1 MPNHADRPTSTAENP
16 FTDADVIHRYTRA
29 EAIRDGMLV
38 DVSKPAREAG
48 FSIPTAV
55 TAAVLDQCVRW
66 TDEDAKKKPNVYQ
79 DEAGR
84 LWDVVWMAACK
95 ARLLAQ
101 VGNRSS
107 TALFQLL
114 VVPRPGHGR
123 RRLRTLKLAIGP
135 GDDAEP
141 VATILLPEED

>member
-1 MPNHADRPTSTAENP
+1 MSAANTTNP
-16 FTDADVIHRYTRA
+16 FADADLVHRYTRA
-29 EAIRDGMLV
+29 DAIRDGMLV
-38 DVSKPAREAG
+38 DVSETAAEAG

-55 TAAVLDQCVRW
+55 TATVFDQCVRW

-84 LWDVVWMAACK
+84 LWDVMWMAACK

-101 VGNRSS
+101 AGNKSS

-123 RRLRTLKLAIGP
+123 RRVRTLKLAIGP
-135 GDDAEP
+135 GDDGEP
-141 VATILLPEED
+141 VATILLPNED

>member
-1 MPNHADRPTSTAENP
+1 MSTASTPNP
-16 FTDADVIHRYTRA
+16 FAGADLVHRYTRA
-29 EAIRDGMLV
+29 QAIEDGMLV
-38 DVSKPAREAG
+38 DVSKTGREAG

-55 TAAVLDQCVRW
+55 TAAVFDQCVRW
-66 TDEDAKKKPNVYQ
+66 TDDDAKKKPNVYQ

-101 VGNRSS
+101 AGKRGS

-141 VATILLPEED
+141 VATILLPDED

>member
-1 MPNHADRPTSTAENP
+1 MNTTSTTNP
-16 FTDADVIHRYTRA
+16 FAAADVVHRYTRA

-38 DVSKPAREAG
+38 DMSKTGRKAG
-48 FSIPTAV
+48 FSIPAAI
-55 TAAVLDQCVRW
+55 TAAVFDQCVRW
-66 TDEDAKKKPNVYQ
+66 TEEDAKKKPSVHQ
-79 DEAGR
+79 DEDGR

-95 ARLLAQ
+95 ARLLARA
-101 VGNRSS
+101 GNRST

-141 VATILLPEED
+141 VATILLPDED

>member
-1 MPNHADRPTSTAENP
+1 MSTASTTNL
-16 FTDADVIHRYTRA
+16 FADADLVHRYTRA
-29 EAIRDGMLV
+29 DAIRDGMLV
-38 DVSKPAREAG
+38 DVSETAAEAG

-55 TAAVLDQCVRW
+55 TAAVFDQCVRW

-95 ARLLAQ
+95 ARLLAGA
-101 VGNRSS
+101 GNRSS
-107 TALFQLL
+107 TALLQLL

-141 VATILLPEED
+141 VATILLPDED